1 MISFQAVSLQRGT
14 KFLFDHIDFSLYPN
28 QKVGLVGR
36 NGIGK
41 SSLLSMITGHLSA
54 DAGEIERTN
63 GLNIVTVKQ
72 EVDRLDL
79 SVIAYVI
86 KGVKALDDLTLAMA
100 EALEQENYTEHAR
113 LHGDFEA
120 LGGYQ
125 IEAKASQLLA
135 GLGFKPSQLHQPV
148 QSLSGG
154 WRIRLN
160 LAQALLQH
168 ADLLLLDEPTNHL
181 DLDAVLWLEA
191 YLKNYDGA
199 ILLISHDRLFL
210 DNVIEKVLHIENQKV
225 TTYTGHY
232 SSFEAQY
239 YEQQRLQQKA
249 FDKQQAKIAH
259 LEQFIT
265 RFKAKASKA
274 KQAQS
279 RVKMLEKIQRISEVQ
294 SGGSFSF
301 SFPVGKLPTG
311 ALIDLKEADLGYSAG
326 QATIKNTSVMILS
339 EMRVG
344 LLGLNGAGKS
354 TLIKS
359 LVGELPLLSGELKQH
374 PDLRIGYFAQHSLD
388 ALDMDATPLLHIQ
401 RIDKRATEEKART
414 FLGRFAFNNEMA
426 LTTVKNFSG
435 GEKARLALALIA
447 YQKPNFLLLDEPTNH
462 LDIEVRE
469 ALTMALQEFQGAA
482 MLVSHDRF
490 LLESSVDDYWLVE
503 DGSVTLFEGDL
514 RDYHQHVTKRQK
526 AQNGSSNTADDT
538 SNPNKRKDQRKLKA
552 GQRRALKP
560 LTDRAK
566 KAEIALEKLQKQ
578 LADLDQVLSD
588 ENLYLDQSKLNQT
601 LEQHAL
607 TKTKFEEMELEW
619 LDALEALEQAQ
630 QSIDNDE

>member
-1 MISFQAVSLQRGT
+1 MISFQSVSLQRGT
-14 KFLFDHIDFSLYPN
+14 KILFDHIDFSLYPH

-41 SSLLSMITGHLSA
+41 SSLLSMITGMLSA
-54 DAGEIERTN
+54 DTGEIERTN
-63 GLNIVTVKQ
+63 GLQVVTVKQ

-86 KGVKALDDLTLAMA
+86 KGVKVLDDLSQAMA
-100 EALEQENYTEHAR
+100 QALADENYTEHAR
-113 LHGDFEA
+113 LHADFEA

-125 IEAKASQLLA
+125 LEARAAQLLA
-135 GLGFKPSQLHQPV
+135 GLGFKPAQLHQPV

-160 LAQALLQH
+160 LAQALLQQ

-181 DLDAVLWLEA
+181 DLDAVLWLES

-225 TTYTGHY
+225 NTYTGNY
-232 SSFEAQY
+232 SSFETQY

-249 FDKQQAKIAH
+249 FEKQQAKIVH
-259 LEQFIT
+259 LEQFIN

-279 RVKMLEKIQRISEVQ
+279 RVKMLEKIQRISAVQ
-294 SGGSFSF
+294 SAGSFSF
-301 SFPVGKLPTG
+301 SFPIAKLPTG
-311 ALIDLKEADLGYSAG
+311 ALIDLKDADLGYDAKAPILS
-326 QATIKNTSVMILS
+326 NVSVMVLS

-344 LLGLNGAGKS
+344 LLGINGAGKS

-359 LVGELPLLSGELKQH
+359 LVGDLPLASGVLKYH

-401 RIDKRATEEKART
+401 RLDPKVTEEQART

-469 ALTMALQEFQGAA
+469 ALTMALQDFEGAV

-503 DGSVTLFEGDL
+503 DGSVTLFDGDL
-514 RDYHQHVTKRQK
+514 RDYHQHITKRQK
-526 AQNGSSNTADDT
+526 AMAIVNKTDD
-538 SNPNKRKDQRKLKA
+538 SGDPAINKKDQRKAKA
-552 GQRRALKP
+552 EQRKALKP
-560 LTDRAK
+560 LTDRVN
-566 KAEIALEKLQKQ
+566 KAEISLEKLQKQ
-578 LADLDQVLSD
+578 LADIDQHLADEALYQDKDKLSH
-588 ENLYLDQSKLNQT
+588 T
-601 LEQHAL
+601 LAQHAEIKQQL
-607 TKTKFEEMELEW
+607 EEVELEW

-630 QSIDNDE
+630 QD